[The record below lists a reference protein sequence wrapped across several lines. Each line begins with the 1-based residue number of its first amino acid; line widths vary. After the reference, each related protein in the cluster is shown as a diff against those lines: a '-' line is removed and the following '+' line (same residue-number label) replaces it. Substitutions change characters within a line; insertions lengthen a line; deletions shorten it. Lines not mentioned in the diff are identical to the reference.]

1 MLQSELRFLEAELG
15 IGFTSCRIA
24 VQAKSNQKRERNLAN
39 ARKAYDAI
47 VYFRPKTEL
56 SSADTDRIDSQLAK
70 LKAELRQL
78 GEEL

>member
-47 VYFRPKTEL
+47 VYFRPKQ
-56 SSADTDRIDSQLAK
+56 SSARPIPIASIPN
-70 LKAELRQL
+70 
-78 GEEL
+78 